1 MTDCILPLLLILLLM
16 ACAFKRLPVY
26 DLFLSG
32 AKQGLSVALSV
43 LPNLAA
49 MLCAISLMDASG
61 LTDALLRLIAPLL
74 SLLGLPPETAS
85 LVLLRPLSGSAS
97 LGLLEKLL
105 SQFGPDSRIGLIA
118 SVVMG
123 SSETIFYTLC
133 VYMSQAKN
141 RRTGYA
147 LFCSLAGMLAG
158 VWLAGILIP

>member
-1 MTDCILPLLLILLLM
+1 MTDYILPLLLIALLLT
-16 ACAFKRLPVY
+16 CAFKRLPVY
-26 DLFLSG
+26 DLFLKGS
-32 AKQGLSVALSV
+32 KQGLTVALQV

-49 MLCAISLMDASG
+49 MLCAISLMEASG
-61 LTDALLRLIAPLL
+61 LTERLLRLLTPVIH
-74 SLLGLPPETAS
+74 LLGLPIETAP

-105 SQFGPDSRIGLIA
+105 AEFGPDSRTGLIA

-133 VYMSQAKN
+133 VYMSSAKD

-158 VWLAGILIP
+158 VWLAGLMIR

>member
-74 SLLGLPPETAS
+74 SLLGLPPETAP

-147 LFCSLAGMLAG
+147 LFGSLAGMLAG
-158 VWLAGILIP
+158 VWLAGMLIP